1 MHLYQ
6 VKVPLWCLSLI
17 CLMSLSHNELALC
30 HGSMATVPVAWL
42 QVTADLMSPHGGN
55 PMGHALMLCLLLN
68 HLIGTKGSN
77 DLKTGLLVHLIHSI
91 TCLISTTIP
100 ISFFYN
106 SVALLTCVL
115 LA

>member
-1 MHLYQ
+1 
-6 VKVPLWCLSLI
+6 
-17 CLMSLSHNELALC
+17 
-30 HGSMATVPVAWL
+30 
-42 QVTADLMSPHGGN
+42 
-55 PMGHALMLCLLLN
+55 MGHALMLCLLLN
-68 HLIGTKGSN
+68 HSIEMKGFN
-77 DLKTGLLVHLIHSI
+77 DLKTGLLVVHLIHSI